1 MSAPATRDAAV
12 CRLAGA
18 ESLLVCLDFDGT
30 ISEVVTDASAA
41 RAHPDALRAIRN
53 LSALPRTEVA
63 VLSGRHLDGLRGVFP
78 LGDPVVLV
86 GSHGAEPSQGG
97 PELSRADTDY
107 LDRIQAELEAFA
119 RPPAFVEVKP
129 YQRVLHVAALAEVDP
144 AAARVMLDR
153 ALALDTGGRPVTE
166 GRNVV
171 EFSAVDVTKGTWLAG
186 HKTAFT
192 ATLFAGDD
200 TTDETAIAVLGPED
214 VGIKVGEKPSAA
226 SLRLPSVN
234 EMARFLRDLAR
245 ARAAGP
251 RSGRE

>member
-1 MSAPATRDAAV
+1 MSAPTPRDTAV
-12 CRLAGA
+12 RHLAVA

-30 ISEVVTDASAA
+30 ISEIVTDASTA
-41 RAHPDALRAIRN
+41 RAHPDALRAIRD
-53 LSALPRTEVA
+53 LAALPRTEVA

-97 PELSRADTDY
+97 PALSRADTEY
-107 LDRIQAELEAFA
+107 LDGVQAELEAIA

-129 YQRVLHVAALAEVDP
+129 YQRVLHVAALAEDDP
-144 AAARVMLDR
+144 AAARGMLDR
-153 ALALDTGGRPVTE
+153 ALALDAGGRPVTE

-186 HKTAFT
+186 HKAAFA

-200 TTDETAIAVLGPED
+200 TTDETAIAVLGPAD
-214 VGIKVGEKPSAA
+214 VGIKVGDKPSAA
-226 SLRLPSVN
+226 ALRVATVG
-234 EMARFLRDLAR
+234 EMARFLTDLAR
-245 ARAAGP
+245 ARAAKP